1 VIVKAEMMSLLGS
14 ACPSFVSARER
25 SARHW
30 KDEADSIV
38 REVVGDL
45 GLHLIELLQRG
56 ETAEFPAVFSAI
68 ERCLLEGDPFVRES
82 AAPGLLETLHAER
95 CHETTVPDQLRPYLG
110 DESLGIWDG
119 FSAPWEDPCE

>member
-1 VIVKAEMMSLLGS
+1 MIVKAEMMSLLGS

-25 SARHW
+25 SAGHW

-38 REVVGDL
+38 REIVGDL

-82 AAPGLLETLHAER
+82 AVPGLLQIRGGRREIRRYYQVGSQKDTPNTSHN
-95 CHETTVPDQLRPYLG
+95 
-110 DESLGIWDG
+110 
-119 FSAPWEDPCE
+119 